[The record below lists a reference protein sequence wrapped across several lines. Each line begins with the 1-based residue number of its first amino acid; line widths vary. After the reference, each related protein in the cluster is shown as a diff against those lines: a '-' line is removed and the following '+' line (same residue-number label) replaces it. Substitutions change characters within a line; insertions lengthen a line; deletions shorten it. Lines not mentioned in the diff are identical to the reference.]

1 MLQLSRR
8 THQEIVIGKDIFI
21 QVLGIAGDYVRLGII
36 APDDLRILRREV
48 YDRQEQAGTRADE
61 RHGRQEGGRR

>member
-36 APDDLRILRREV
+36 APDDTRILRREV
-48 YDRQEQAGTRADE
+48 YDRQEQAETLADE
-61 RHGRQEGGRR
+61 RHRQEGGR